1 MSIVDITKKMELEV
15 QLIINKNLYEQK
27 LISYEAYQSFLN
39 FILKKQSQ
47 LA

>member
-1 MSIVDITKKMELEV
+1 MSKEIKNKMELEI

-27 LISYEAYQSFLN
+27 LISYETYQSFLN
-39 FILKKQSQ
+39 FILKKQGQ